1 MSVSVAPVI
10 EVENLRVTFRVPGRP
25 PMIAVDGV
33 SLVIGPGESVG
44 IVGESGSGKSTF
56 ARALLGLLPDGTA
69 SIEAEQMRANGVP
82 VLMNDLARLRGRTAA
97 MVFQDPL
104 SYLNPLMTVG
114 KQIAESVR
122 RHDREAQLVPRIE
135 ELLDLV
141 RLPKTTR
148 HSYPHELSGGMRQ
161 RVLLAIA
168 LGCRPQLLIADE
180 PTTALDVTTQEE
192 ILVLIR
198 DVLHKLNMSLL
209 LISHDLGVVASLCQ
223 RMQIMYRGRVVE
235 WGSAARIFSTP
246 RHPYTRGLL
255 DAARALQDLNGRFIT
270 METNDAAL
278 SAHAVEQGC
287 PFVQRCDS
295 SFNRCSEEIPPALS
309 GQPRS
314 KKEASNRAKP
324 PQSSTISGTRILSV
338 CWPQRIGRY
347 SAAGCFHSA

>member
-1 MSVSVAPVI
+1 
-10 EVENLRVTFRVPGRP
+10 
-25 PMIAVDGV
+25 
-33 SLVIGPGESVG
+33 
-44 IVGESGSGKSTF
+44 
-56 ARALLGLLPDGTA
+56 
-69 SIEAEQMRANGVP
+69 
-82 VLMNDLARLRGRTAA
+82 MNDLARLRGRTAA

-114 KQIAESVR
+114 KQIAESIR

-255 DAARALQDLNGRFIT
+255 DAARALQDHNGRFIT
-270 METNDAAL
+270 METNGPAL

-295 SFNRCSEEIPPALS
+295 SFDRCREEIPPGLAV
-309 GQPRS
+309 P
-314 KKEASNRAKP
+314 AVADHAAH
-324 PQSSTISGTRILSV
+324 
-338 CWPQRIGRY
+338 CWRVQDRV
-347 SAAGCFHSA
+347 SA